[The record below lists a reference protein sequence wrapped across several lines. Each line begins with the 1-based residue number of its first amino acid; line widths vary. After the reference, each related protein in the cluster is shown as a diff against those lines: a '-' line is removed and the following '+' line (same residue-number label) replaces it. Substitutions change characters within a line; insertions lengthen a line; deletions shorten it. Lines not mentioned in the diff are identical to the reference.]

1 MNTNVL
7 SEGDDE
13 SSHSNNDNENSYVY
27 TTTTTPIEQQ
37 QQEEENLD
45 ELLLQCLATNS
56 FITAR
61 DALELG
67 AQSGTEALLAAAC
80 QGNVAFLDLLL
91 DFCQPT
97 TNQQQQQQQEHER
110 YDNPHKRGVVDV
122 NGVSPKTGLTA
133 LHHGVLFGH
142 VPTVRL
148 LLEKGHADPNV
159 TTGAGGGQREGVR
172 YSPLQCLVLATEP
185 NLEMLQLLLDHGA
198 KVQNNNNNN
207 NHHIPL
213 LHLAQ
218 HTEVVQ
224 KLLEAGG
231 PTYAH
236 VTTTPGGFTALHTAA
251 SDGNIAKMQLLLQV
265 GGTRPDVV
273 DSHGETALHWACAA
287 GQVLAVRHLLLQ
299 LCRGRAVALLQQC
312 NHQGQTPFMVAC
324 AKKQIAVA
332 MFLWNDKR
340 YRFRGCND
348 PWQRDTTLGY
358 TALHWLCTKPTG
370 DQEDNNDSNTNTI
383 EGEIMLNQLARSFTT
398 VPGLVTAKSDLS
410 QYQALHL
417 AAQWSATLCK
427 CLIRQGRADVAT
439 QEPFYGRNA
448 ILQAARHGCLETLT
462 CLLELEHRQ
471 TVRQATDMNGWNALH
486 WAAWNHRPDMMR
498 VFLQYH
504 DAPSSAAVNIP
515 NNCGRL
521 PMYLLGAL
529 GSGIH
534 TEDINDK
541 CLDEL
546 IDDPYDLLDNDADD
560 RRLEQCVSILVHAG
574 ANLRTVDSRGDL
586 PFFVMAAMERVG
598 GCFVALRAAAGQG
611 LFDGNALQ
619 RSHLVP

>member
-97 TNQQQQQQQEHER
+97 TNQQQQQQQQQHER

-207 NHHIPL
+207 NQVDIYFCGGHIITCLRL
-213 LHLAQ
+213 LAL
-218 HTEVVQ
+218 VQ
-224 KLLEAGG
+224 
-231 PTYAH
+231 
-236 VTTTPGGFTALHTAA
+236 V
-251 SDGNIAKMQLLLQV
+251 LLL
-265 GGTRPDVV
+265 
-273 DSHGETALHWACAA
+273 
-287 GQVLAVRHLLLQ
+287 LLL
-299 LCRGRAVALLQQC
+299 LV
-312 NHQGQTPFMVAC
+312 
-324 AKKQIAVA
+324 
-332 MFLWNDKR
+332 
-340 YRFRGCND
+340 
-348 PWQRDTTLGY
+348 
-358 TALHWLCTKPTG
+358 PT
-370 DQEDNNDSNTNTI
+370 
-383 EGEIMLNQLARSFTT
+383 F
-398 VPGLVTAKSDLS
+398 
-410 QYQALHL
+410 
-417 AAQWSATLCK
+417 W
-427 CLIRQGRADVAT
+427 
-439 QEPFYGRNA
+439 
-448 ILQAARHGCLETLT
+448 
-462 CLLELEHRQ
+462 
-471 TVRQATDMNGWNALH
+471 
-486 WAAWNHRPDMMR
+486 
-498 VFLQYH
+498 
-504 DAPSSAAVNIP
+504 
-515 NNCGRL
+515 
-521 PMYLLGAL
+521 
-529 GSGIH
+529 
-534 TEDINDK
+534 
-541 CLDEL
+541 
-546 IDDPYDLLDNDADD
+546 
-560 RRLEQCVSILVHAG
+560 SILFSV
-574 ANLRTVDSRGDL
+574 
-586 PFFVMAAMERVG
+586 FV
-598 GCFVALRAAAGQG
+598 
-611 LFDGNALQ
+611 
-619 RSHLVP
+619 